1 MADPAYVAASPD
13 ALLVA
18 DLDGLTAIYHRPSGQ
33 THIVTEP
40 VPEILAELVEAKTVP
55 ALLAQLGLTDT
66 DRAALEA
73 RLAELLV
80 IGLVAKA

>member
-13 ALLVA
+13 ALRIA

-40 VPEILAELVEAKTVP
+40 VPQILTALFEGKTVG
-55 ALLAQLGLTDT
+55 ALLAQLGLTSA

-80 IGLVAKA
+80 IGLVSEA